1 MKYIYY
7 SNGLSPGPRK
17 LIKLRKPPIGV
28 LILEEIILAIY
39 MDDLITLGETYEES
53 HPDKSN
59 FLPTQKIRYLRFTF
73 DSVNML
79 MSVTDGKK
87 DKIEKSYNYYLKKE
101 PLKIQELASL
111 IGTLTTTFTGPLHY
125 IA

>member
-1 MKYIYY
+1 M
-7 SNGLSPGPRK
+7 SPWPSK

-39 MDDLITLGETYEES
+39 MDDLIILGETYEES
-53 HPDKSN
+53 HPDKST
-59 FLPTQKIRYLRFTF
+59 FLSKQKIRYLRFLF

-79 MSVTDGKK
+79 LSVTDDKK
-87 DKIEKSYNYYLKKE
+87 DKIQKSYNYCLKKK

-111 IGTLTTTFTGPLHY
+111 IGTLTATFTGPLHY
-125 IA
+125 RA